1 MLIYLLATIFVL
13 GVLVLIH
20 ELGHFVVAKAVD
32 IRVPRFSI
40 GLGPKLVGFKK
51 GETEYCISAIPFG
64 GYVKMAGEAS
74 GEFIEGG
81 GNDDRVEEVE
91 PSPRDFDQKPI
102 WARLIV
108 VSAGSVTNYLWG
120 FLLLFFLAI
129 YQGVPYLPVSAI
141 GEVRWGDEGPL
152 EELSG
157 LKEGDKIIK
166 VNGIEVNYWDE
177 ASNLILDESIP
188 LSFTWKDTAG
198 AIHEARVLSTDP
210 VIRERLVEALE
221 PVIPAKVGKVQADSP
236 ADRAGFLV
244 GDVIL
249 AVQGIQIEDFSD
261 AVHIISMN
269 PETELDVLVLRE
281 GSHVNLKVTPDSEV
295 QAVDGESFKQVGRI
309 GIERDLPRRRL
320 SLFES
325 LEEGARQTYYISAF
339 VLVTVE
345 KLIFREISP
354 RMLGGPIMIAEV
366 AGDMARW
373 SFSHLLRFMALFS
386 VNLAILNILPIPILD
401 GGHVVFLLFEKLR
414 GKPIS
419 EKVRIRL
426 SQVGLILL
434 LLLMVF
440 VTWNDGL
447 RLFGIY

>member
-1 MLIYLLATIFVL
+1 MLIYLLATVFVL

-20 ELGHFVVAKAVD
+20 ELGHFIVAKAVD
-32 IRVPRFSI
+32 IKVPRFSI

-81 GNDDRVEEVE
+81 GDEESVVEIE

-102 WARLIV
+102 WARFIV

-141 GEVRWGDEGPL
+141 GELKWGEGGPL
-152 EELSG
+152 EELSD
-157 LKEGDKIIK
+157 LTEGDKIVK
-166 VNGIEVNYWDE
+166 VSGIEVKYWDE
-177 ASNLILDESIP
+177 VVNLILDESVP
-188 LSFTWKDTAG
+188 LSLTWKDTAG
-198 AIHEARVLSTDP
+198 EIHEARISSTDP
-210 VIRERLVEALE
+210 VMRERVVEALE
-221 PVIPAKVGKVQADSP
+221 PAIPAKVGKIQKDSP
-236 ADRAGFLV
+236 ADKAGFLV
-244 GDVIL
+244 GDEIL
-249 AVQGIQIEDFSD
+249 AIQGIQIGDFSD

-269 PETELDVLVLRE
+269 PETELEVLVLRE
-281 GSHVNLKVTPDSEV
+281 GSYVNLKVTPDSEV
-295 QAVDGESFKQVGRI
+295 QAVDGDSFKQVGKV
-309 GIERDLPRRRL
+309 GIERDLPSRSL
-320 SLFES
+320 SLMES
-325 LEEGARQTYYISAF
+325 LAEGARQTYYISAF
-339 VLVTVE
+339 VLITVE
-345 KLIFREISP
+345 KLIFRDISP
-354 RMLGGPIMIAEV
+354 KMLGGPIMIAEL

-401 GGHVVFLLFEKLR
+401 GGHVVFLLFEKIR